1 MQPFPHIFS
10 PLDLGFTQLKNRV
23 VMGSMH
29 TGLEE
34 AENGFEKMAS
44 YFRERAKGGVSLI
57 ITGGISPN
65 FSGRVALF
73 SSQFSFAWQV
83 GKHKIITR
91 AVHETEG
98 AKICLQILHS
108 GRYGYHPFC
117 CAPSRIQSPIS
128 PFTPR
133 ALSTWGVKK
142 TIRDFANCAALAKKA
157 GYDGIEI
164 MGSEGYLINQ
174 FVAPRTNERMDQY
187 GGSPTNRIRFPL
199 DIVDTIREQLGKKFI
214 IIFRLSLL
222 DLVDQ
227 GSTWQEV
234 VTFAKALEAAGVD
247 LINTGIGWH
256 EARVPTIA
264 TMVPRAA
271 FCWITEK
278 LKQEI
283 ATPLITTNR
292 INTPD
297 VIEAI
302 LSNGQADMVCMAR
315 PFLADPYFLAKA
327 EVNQAAAIN
336 TCIGCNQACLDHV
349 FKRKIASCLVNP
361 KACHETEFTNTTNIN
376 LIDQQ
381 SFAVIGAGPA
391 GLSFAIEAAQ
401 LGNKV
406 TIFERSHEIGGQFNI
421 AKEIP
426 GKEEFA
432 ETLRYFNHHIKALN
446 IVLKLN
452 TEIASDDLVRAF
464 DAVIISTGVRPR
476 IPSIPG
482 VKLPHVLTYQDL
494 IWNKRPVGQTIAVI
508 GAGGIGFDCAEFLAH
523 PANTKAPSL
532 DKEVFF
538 KQWGIDISYENRGAI
553 KPMVNSPSARKI
565 YLLQRSHAKMGKDLG
580 KTTGWIHRKSLKS
593 KGIEM
598 LTGVVYKAITK
609 KTLVIS
615 INGENRTLE
624 VDNVILCSGQISNSE
639 LYYSL
644 KSQNINVHLIG
655 GAVLAAEIDA
665 KKAISEGVR
674 LAHTLTRSAPIMSAA
689 LKQPD
694 VFKK

>member
-1 MQPFPHIFS
+1 MQPFPHTFR

-44 YFRERAKGGVSLI
+44 YFRERAKGGAGLI

-65 FSGRVALF
+65 FSGRVSPY
-73 SSQFSFAWQV
+73 SSQLSFSWQV
-83 GKHKIITR
+83 GKHKIITD

-108 GRYGYHPFC
+108 GRYGYHPLC
-117 CAPSRIQSPIS
+117 CAPSRIKSPIS

-142 TIRDFANCAALAKKA
+142 TIRDFANCATLAKKA
-157 GYDGIEI
+157 GYDGIEV
-164 MGSEGYLINQ
+164 MGSEGYLINE
-174 FVAPRTNERMDQY
+174 FVAPRTNKRVDQY
-187 GGSPTNRIRFPL
+187 GGDLTNRIRFPL
-199 DIVDTIREQLGKKFI
+199 DIINAIREKLGKQFI

-222 DLVDQ
+222 DLVEQ
-227 GSTWQEV
+227 GSTWEEV
-234 VTFAKALEAAGVD
+234 VTFAKALEAVGVD

-256 EARVPTIA
+256 EARIPTIA

-271 FCWITEK
+271 FSWITEK

-297 VIEAI
+297 VIETI
-302 LSNGQADMVCMAR
+302 LSSRQADMVCMAR

-327 EVNQAAAIN
+327 AANQAAAIN

-349 FKRKIASCLVNP
+349 FKQKIASCLVNP
-361 KACHETEFTNTTNIN
+361 KACHETEFTTSINTSSIN
-376 LIDQQ
+376 QKF
-381 SFAVIGAGPA
+381 FAVVGAGPA

-406 TIFERSHEIGGQFNI
+406 TVFERRNEIGGQFNI

-426 GKEEFA
+426 GKEEFK
-432 ETLRYFNHHIKALN
+432 ETLRYFNHHINALN
-446 IVLKLN
+446 ITLKLN
-452 TEIASDDLVRAF
+452 TEVTPDNLINGF
-464 DAVIISTGVRPR
+464 DAVIISTGIRPR
-476 IPSIPG
+476 IPTIPG

-494 IWNKRPVGQTIAVI
+494 IWKKHPVGQTVALI

-523 PANTKAPSL
+523 APNTAPTSL
-532 DKEVFF
+532 DKEAFF
-538 KQWGIDISYENRGAI
+538 KQWGIDTTYTNRGAI
-553 KPMVNSPSARKI
+553 KPKTSELSARKI
-565 YLLQRSHAKMGKDLG
+565 YLLQRRTTKMGKDLG
-580 KTTGWIHRKSLKS
+580 KTTGWIHRNSLKN

-598 LTGVVYKAITK
+598 LTGVDYKAITEAG
-609 KTLVIS
+609 LVIS
-615 INGENRTLE
+615 VNGEERTLK
-624 VDNVILCSGQISNSE
+624 VDNVILCSGQVSNNE
-639 LYYSL
+639 LYYAL
-644 KSQNINVHLIG
+644 QKQNINVHIIG
-655 GAVLAAEIDA
+655 GALLAAEIDA
-665 KKAISEGVR
+665 KRAIDEGVR
-674 LAHTLTRSAPIMSAA
+674 LAHTLTQSALTKSVA
-689 LKQPD
+689 
-694 VFKK
+694 V

>member
-1 MQPFPHIFS
+1 MQPYPHTFK

-34 AENGFEKMAS
+34 ADNGFEKMAS
-44 YFRERAKGGVSLI
+44 YFRERAKGGVGLI

-65 FSGRVALF
+65 FSGRVAPY
-73 SSQFSFAWQV
+73 SSQLSFPWQV
-83 GKHKIITR
+83 GRHKIITD

-108 GRYGYHPFC
+108 GRYGYHPLC
-117 CAPSRIQSPIS
+117 CAPSRIKSPIS

-142 TIRDFANCAALAKKA
+142 TIRDFANCAKLAKNA
-157 GYDGIEI
+157 GYDGVEV

-174 FVAPRTNERMDQY
+174 FVAPRTNKRDDQY
-187 GGSPTNRIRFPL
+187 GGDLTNRIRFPL
-199 DIVDTIREQLGKKFI
+199 DIINAIRDRVGKEFI
-214 IIFRLSLL
+214 IVFRLSML

-227 GSTWQEV
+227 GSTWAEV

-264 TMVPRAA
+264 TRVPRAA
-271 FCWITEK
+271 FTWITEK

-292 INTPD
+292 INTPE
-297 VIEAI
+297 VIEDI
-302 LSNGQADMVCMAR
+302 LSSQQADMVCMAR

-327 EVNQAAAIN
+327 QANQAAAIN
-336 TCIGCNQACLDHV
+336 TCIACNQACLDHV
-349 FKRKIASCLVNP
+349 FKQKIASCLVNP
-361 KACHETEFTNTTNIN
+361 KACHEHEFITTDASSDIK
-376 LIDQQ
+376 QK

-406 TIFERSHEIGGQFNI
+406 TVYERNHEIGGQFNI

-426 GKEEFA
+426 GKEEFK
-432 ETLRYFNHHIKALN
+432 ETLRYFNHHIEKLG
-446 IVLKLN
+446 ITLKLN
-452 TEIASDDLVRAF
+452 TEVTPDNIVDSYDE
-464 DAVIISTGVRPR
+464 VIISTGIRPR
-476 IPSIPG
+476 IPTIPG
-482 VKLPHVLTYQDL
+482 VELPNVLTYQDL
-494 IWNKRPVGQTIAVI
+494 LWKKQAVGDSVAII
-508 GAGGIGFDCAEFLAH
+508 GAGGIGFDAAEFLAH
-523 PANTKAPSL
+523 GPNTSLTSL
-532 DKEVFF
+532 DKQSFF
-538 KQWGIDISYENRGAI
+538 EEWGIDTTYKDRGAI
-553 KPMVNSPSARKI
+553 KPKTPEASARKI
-565 YLLQRSHAKMGKDLG
+565 YLLQRSTTKMGKDLG
-580 KTTGWIHRKSLKS
+580 KTTGWIHRQSLAD

-598 LTGVVYKAITK
+598 LTGVEYKKITEK
-609 KTLVIS
+609 GLVIN
-615 INGENRTLE
+615 INGEERTLK
-624 VDNVILCSGQISNSE
+624 VDNVVLCSGQLSNNE

-644 KSQNINVHLIG
+644 KEQKINVHIIG
-655 GAVLAAEIDA
+655 GALLASEIDA
-665 KKAISEGVR
+665 KRAIDEGVR
-674 LAHTLTRSAPIMSAA
+674 LAHTLTHAITDTSIAV
-689 LKQPD
+689 K
-694 VFKK
+694 